1 MQSHNTF
8 YNTFFFVKIFQVY
21 LDYEIMVC
29 VCVIVIETG
38 SLEVYHS
45 IILKYAEKRL
55 HFTYDSM
62 RARAQLAVMDN
73 NNNLGRPQAK
83 TQVIGRTTQW
93 ISKYLLVSAEYRVR
107 ADLFTSTAVYKYT
120 VT

>member
-1 MQSHNTF
+1 MVSLYSCNHTTLSNPEPF
-8 YNTFFFVKIFQVY
+8 IFFFFFVKIFQVY

-45 IILKYAEKRL
+45 VILKYAEKRL

-83 TQVIGRTTQW
+83 TQVGRYDYTMNQQ
-93 ISKYLLVSAEYRVR
+93 IPVGVS
-107 ADLFTSTAVYKYT
+107 
-120 VT
+120 